1 MAMAVSRQ
9 WVVDLLRHLGYPQEA
24 DEAMRVLPDPVDREE
39 LMEFGNRHGIY
50 SDELT
55 SRMGGSP

>member
-9 WVVDLLRHLGYPQEA
+9 WVVELLRHLGYSQEA

-39 LMEFGNRHGIY
+39 LLEFGTRHGI
-50 SDELT
+50 SRDELT